1 MKIKVI
7 ETFGG
12 PAGRTFT
19 IERVRKE
26 GLAGRVRVGDPGGD
40 DVLEGMGGMG
50 GMGGM
55 VLDGSGGAG
64 DDGVAGSD
72 VMGAGLDQYGLP
84 GMLGEV
90 HRHSLEE
97 SDRIKKCTVERE
109 GIKRQKEMKKVQ
121 VSCCSPCFKL
131 FRLVVAGGN
140 DHGACSWSCFLGVG
154 GDLHTCRS
162 MGCTSQRAVRPSIP
176 CVVLLSYYVIG
187 VRSFPTSRVA
197 VLFCGTSSLIFLVAR
212 VSFYTY
218 VQKLNVFSNLTIAY
232 RLQSL
237 IFSISIVSSLIFS
250 ISNLSLS
257 DPSICVFCYHYH
269 YHLSC
274 FYHRPNSFLSAHHKN
289 LEMSD
294 PSPPHLPS
302 HAGKAPGQRQQKTYP
317 KKASG
322 QALQTVKRHSK
333 PNELKLFGSCF
344 WSVNY
349 LPPYFLSHRVN

>member
-40 DVLEGMGGMG
+40 DVLDGMGMG

-64 DDGVAGSD
+64 DDGVAGSE

-121 VSCCSPCFKL
+121 VSCSPCFKLL
-131 FRLVVAGGN
+131 FRLVVAMP
-140 DHGACSWSCFLGVG
+140 GV
-154 GDLHTCRS
+154 
-162 MGCTSQRAVRPSIP
+162 MIVVP
-176 CVVLLSYYVIG
+176 VLLG
-187 VRSFPTSRVA
+187 PAF
-197 VLFCGTSSLIFLVAR
+197 
-212 VSFYTY
+212 
-218 VQKLNVFSNLTIAY
+218 
-232 RLQSL
+232 
-237 IFSISIVSSLIFS
+237 
-250 ISNLSLS
+250 
-257 DPSICVFCYHYH
+257 
-269 YHLSC
+269 
-274 FYHRPNSFLSAHHKN
+274 
-289 LEMSD
+289 
-294 PSPPHLPS
+294 
-302 HAGKAPGQRQQKTYP
+302 
-317 KKASG
+317 
-322 QALQTVKRHSK
+322 
-333 PNELKLFGSCF
+333 FGG
-344 WSVNY
+344 W
-349 LPPYFLSHRVN
+349 

>member
-40 DVLEGMGGMG
+40 DVLDGMGMG

-64 DDGVAGSD
+64 DDGVAGSE
-72 VMGAGLDQYGLP
+72 VIGAGLDQYGLP

-97 SDRIKKCTVERE
+97 SDRIKKCT
-109 GIKRQKEMKKVQ
+109 IKRQKEMKKVQ
-121 VSCCSPCFKL
+121 VSCSPCFKL

-140 DHGACSWSCFLGVG
+140 DRGACSSWSCFLGVG

-176 CVVLLSYYVIG
+176 CVLLLSYYVIG
-187 VRSFPTSRVA
+187 VRSFPTFCVA
-197 VLFCGTSSLIFLVAR
+197 ILFCGTSSLIFLVAR

-218 VQKLNVFSNLTIAY
+218 VQKLNVFSNFTIAY
-232 RLQSL
+232 KPQSL
-237 IFSISIVSSLIFS
+237 IFSISIVSFPIFS
-250 ISNLSLS
+250 VSNLFLS
-257 DPSICVFCYHYH
+257 DLSICVFYYHYH
-269 YHLSC
+269 YHLSR
-274 FYHRPNSFLSAHHKN
+274 FYHHPNSFLFR
-289 LEMSD
+289 
-294 PSPPHLPS
+294 LPQES
-302 HAGKAPGQRQQKTYP
+302 
-317 KKASG
+317 
-322 QALQTVKRHSK
+322 
-333 PNELKLFGSCF
+333 
-344 WSVNY
+344 
-349 LPPYFLSHRVN
+349 